1 MLELMQTLLAVFG
14 VGIALALAL
23 FLLVYLMMKFF
34 HLKWNV
40 P

>member
-34 HLKWNV
+34 YLK
-40 P
+40 